1 MFTGLTHYKQKSRI
15 IGSQSR
21 LRVSKPHN
29 NALHAFC
36 SIETI
41 ELPLRSSHKKSV
53 FEPRP
58 APSRKHYGKAFIMRK
73 PCSCF
78 SFFLPGIK
86 FHTTIEMLYYFKELF
101 IMNNFIFLG
110 PPGAGKG
117 SLAVKVAADYK
128 IPHISTGDIFRA
140 NIKAQTPLGVKVKAI
155 IDSGSLVSD
164 ELTFELVKDRLAQD
178 DCKNGYILDGFP
190 RTIPQAEML
199 EGLVSDVKVVNF
211 EIKDEIVI
219 KRLST
224 RRVCKACGANYNVLT
239 LKPKVEGICDKCGGE
254 LYQRDDDKQESI
266 LHRMD
271 VYREQT
277 EPLINFYKEKGKI
290 TDLDASIETDILL
303 GKFKEI
309 FK

>member
-1 MFTGLTHYKQKSRI
+1 
-15 IGSQSR
+15 
-21 LRVSKPHN
+21 
-29 NALHAFC
+29 
-36 SIETI
+36 
-41 ELPLRSSHKKSV
+41 
-53 FEPRP
+53 
-58 APSRKHYGKAFIMRK
+58 
-73 PCSCF
+73 
-78 SFFLPGIK
+78 
-86 FHTTIEMLYYFKELF
+86 
-101 IMNNFIFLG
+101 MNNFIFLG

-117 SLAVKVAADYK
+117 SLAVKVAEDYK

-199 EGLVSDVKVVNF
+199 DGLVADLKVVNF
-211 EIKDEIVI
+211 NIADEIVI
-219 KRLST
+219 RRLST
-224 RRVCKACGANYNVLT
+224 RRVCKACGANFNVLT
-239 LKPKVEGICDKCGGE
+239 LPPKVEGVCDKCGGE

-277 EPLINFYKEKGKI
+277 EPLINYYKNKGKI

-303 GKFKEI
+303 GEFKKI
-309 FK
+309 F

>member
-1 MFTGLTHYKQKSRI
+1 
-15 IGSQSR
+15 
-21 LRVSKPHN
+21 
-29 NALHAFC
+29 
-36 SIETI
+36 
-41 ELPLRSSHKKSV
+41 
-53 FEPRP
+53 
-58 APSRKHYGKAFIMRK
+58 
-73 PCSCF
+73 
-78 SFFLPGIK
+78 
-86 FHTTIEMLYYFKELF
+86 
-101 IMNNFIFLG
+101 MNNFIFLG

-117 SLAVKVAADYK
+117 SLAVKVAEDYK

-211 EIKDEIVI
+211 EIQDEIVI
-219 KRLST
+219 RRLST
-224 RRVCKACGANYNVLT
+224 RRVCKACGANFNVLT
-239 LKPKVEGICDKCGGE
+239 LPPKVEGVCDKCGGE

-266 LHRMD
+266 MHRMD

-277 EPLINFYKEKGKI
+277 EPLINFYKGKGKI
-290 TDLDASIETDILL
+290 TDLDASIETDVLL

>member
-1 MFTGLTHYKQKSRI
+1 
-15 IGSQSR
+15 
-21 LRVSKPHN
+21 
-29 NALHAFC
+29 
-36 SIETI
+36 
-41 ELPLRSSHKKSV
+41 
-53 FEPRP
+53 
-58 APSRKHYGKAFIMRK
+58 
-73 PCSCF
+73 
-78 SFFLPGIK
+78 
-86 FHTTIEMLYYFKELF
+86 
-101 IMNNFIFLG
+101 MNNFVFLG
-110 PPGAGKG
+110 PPGAGNG
-117 SLAVKVAADYK
+117 SLAVKVAEDYK

-199 EGLVSDVKVVNF
+199 DGLVADLKVVNF
-211 EIKDEIVI
+211 QISDDIVI
-219 KRLST
+219 GRLST
-224 RRVCKACGANYNVLT
+224 RRVCKACGANYNIKT
-239 LKPKVEGICDKCGGE
+239 LPPKVEGVCDKCGGE

-277 EPLINFYKEKGKI
+277 EPLINYYKNKGKI

-303 GKFKEI
+303 GEFKKI
-309 FK
+309 F

>member
-1 MFTGLTHYKQKSRI
+1 
-15 IGSQSR
+15 
-21 LRVSKPHN
+21 
-29 NALHAFC
+29 
-36 SIETI
+36 
-41 ELPLRSSHKKSV
+41 
-53 FEPRP
+53 
-58 APSRKHYGKAFIMRK
+58 
-73 PCSCF
+73 
-78 SFFLPGIK
+78 
-86 FHTTIEMLYYFKELF
+86 
-101 IMNNFIFLG
+101 MNNFIFLG

-117 SLAVKVAADYK
+117 SLAVKVAEDYK

-199 EGLVSDVKVVNF
+199 EKLVDDVKVVNF

-219 KRLST
+219 RRLST
-224 RRVCKACGANYNVLT
+224 RRVCKACGANFNVLT
-239 LKPKVEGICDKCGGE
+239 LPPKVEGVCDKCGGE

-277 EPLINFYKEKGKI
+277 APLINFYKNKGKI

-303 GKFKEI
+303 GEFKKI

>member
-1 MFTGLTHYKQKSRI
+1 
-15 IGSQSR
+15 
-21 LRVSKPHN
+21 
-29 NALHAFC
+29 
-36 SIETI
+36 
-41 ELPLRSSHKKSV
+41 
-53 FEPRP
+53 
-58 APSRKHYGKAFIMRK
+58 
-73 PCSCF
+73 
-78 SFFLPGIK
+78 
-86 FHTTIEMLYYFKELF
+86 
-101 IMNNFIFLG
+101 MNNFIFLG

-117 SLAVKVAADYK
+117 SLAVKVAEDYK

-199 EGLVSDVKVVNF
+199 EGLVADVKVVNF
-211 EIKDEIVI
+211 EIQDEIVI
-219 KRLST
+219 RRLST
-224 RRVCKACGANYNVLT
+224 RRVCKTCGANFNVLT
-239 LKPKVEGICDKCGGE
+239 LPPKVEGICDKCGGE

-266 LHRMD
+266 MHRMD

-277 EPLINFYKEKGKI
+277 EPLINFYKNKGKI
-290 TDLDASIETDILL
+290 TNLDASIETDVLL

>member
-1 MFTGLTHYKQKSRI
+1 
-15 IGSQSR
+15 
-21 LRVSKPHN
+21 
-29 NALHAFC
+29 
-36 SIETI
+36 
-41 ELPLRSSHKKSV
+41 
-53 FEPRP
+53 
-58 APSRKHYGKAFIMRK
+58 
-73 PCSCF
+73 
-78 SFFLPGIK
+78 
-86 FHTTIEMLYYFKELF
+86 
-101 IMNNFIFLG
+101 MNFVFLG

-117 SLAVKVAADYK
+117 SLAVKVAADYQ

-199 EGLVSDVKVVNF
+199 DSLVADLKVVNF
-211 EIKDEIVI
+211 QIADEIVI
-219 KRLST
+219 GRLST
-224 RRVCKACGANYNVLT
+224 RRVCKACGANYNIKT
-239 LKPKVEGICDKCGGE
+239 LPPKVEGVCDKCGGE

-277 EPLINFYKEKGKI
+277 EPLINYYKNKGKI

-303 GKFKEI
+303 GEFKKI

>member
-1 MFTGLTHYKQKSRI
+1 
-15 IGSQSR
+15 
-21 LRVSKPHN
+21 
-29 NALHAFC
+29 
-36 SIETI
+36 
-41 ELPLRSSHKKSV
+41 
-53 FEPRP
+53 
-58 APSRKHYGKAFIMRK
+58 
-73 PCSCF
+73 
-78 SFFLPGIK
+78 
-86 FHTTIEMLYYFKELF
+86 
-101 IMNNFIFLG
+101 MNNFIFLG

-117 SLAVKVAADYK
+117 SLAVKVAEDYK

-199 EGLVSDVKVVNF
+199 EKLVADVKVVNF
-211 EIKDEIVI
+211 EIQDEIVI
-219 KRLST
+219 RRLST
-224 RRVCKACGANYNVLT
+224 RRVCKACGANFNVLT
-239 LKPKVEGICDKCGGE
+239 LPPKVEGVCDKCGGE

-266 LHRMD
+266 MHRME

-277 EPLINFYKEKGKI
+277 EPLINFYKNKGKI
-290 TDLDASIETDILL
+290 TDLDASIETDVLL
-303 GKFKEI
+303 GEFKKI

>member
-1 MFTGLTHYKQKSRI
+1 
-15 IGSQSR
+15 
-21 LRVSKPHN
+21 
-29 NALHAFC
+29 
-36 SIETI
+36 
-41 ELPLRSSHKKSV
+41 
-53 FEPRP
+53 
-58 APSRKHYGKAFIMRK
+58 
-73 PCSCF
+73 
-78 SFFLPGIK
+78 
-86 FHTTIEMLYYFKELF
+86 
-101 IMNNFIFLG
+101 MNNFIFLG

-117 SLAVKVAADYK
+117 SLAVKVAEDYK

-199 EGLVSDVKVVNF
+199 EKLVDDVKVVNF

-219 KRLST
+219 RRLST
-224 RRVCKACGANYNVLT
+224 RRVCKACGANFNVLT
-239 LKPKVEGICDKCGGE
+239 LPPKVEGICDKCGGE

-303 GKFKEI
+303 GEFKKI
-309 FK
+309 F

>member
-1 MFTGLTHYKQKSRI
+1 
-15 IGSQSR
+15 
-21 LRVSKPHN
+21 
-29 NALHAFC
+29 
-36 SIETI
+36 
-41 ELPLRSSHKKSV
+41 
-53 FEPRP
+53 
-58 APSRKHYGKAFIMRK
+58 
-73 PCSCF
+73 
-78 SFFLPGIK
+78 
-86 FHTTIEMLYYFKELF
+86 
-101 IMNNFIFLG
+101 MNNFVFLG

-117 SLAVKVAADYK
+117 SLAVKVAEAYK

-199 EGLVSDVKVVNF
+199 DGLVADLKVVNF
-211 EIKDEIVI
+211 QIADEIVI
-219 KRLST
+219 GRLST
-224 RRVCKACGANYNVLT
+224 RRVCKACGANYNIKT
-239 LKPKVEGICDKCGGE
+239 LPPKVEGVCDKCGGE

-277 EPLINFYKEKGKI
+277 EPLINYYKNKGKI

-303 GKFKEI
+303 GEFKKI
-309 FK
+309 F

>member
-1 MFTGLTHYKQKSRI
+1 
-15 IGSQSR
+15 
-21 LRVSKPHN
+21 
-29 NALHAFC
+29 
-36 SIETI
+36 
-41 ELPLRSSHKKSV
+41 
-53 FEPRP
+53 
-58 APSRKHYGKAFIMRK
+58 
-73 PCSCF
+73 
-78 SFFLPGIK
+78 
-86 FHTTIEMLYYFKELF
+86 
-101 IMNNFIFLG
+101 MNNFVFLG

-199 EGLVSDVKVVNF
+199 DGLVADIKCVNF
-211 EIKDEIVI
+211 EIADEIVI

-224 RRVCKACGANYNVLT
+224 RRVCKGCGANYNVLT
-239 LKPKVEGICDKCGGE
+239 LPPKVEGVCDSCGAE

-277 EPLINFYKEKGKI
+277 EPLISYYSNKGKV
-290 TDLDASIETDILL
+290 TNVDSSIETDILL
-303 GKFKEI
+303 DDFKKKFPM
-309 FK
+309 

>member
-1 MFTGLTHYKQKSRI
+1 
-15 IGSQSR
+15 
-21 LRVSKPHN
+21 
-29 NALHAFC
+29 
-36 SIETI
+36 
-41 ELPLRSSHKKSV
+41 
-53 FEPRP
+53 
-58 APSRKHYGKAFIMRK
+58 
-73 PCSCF
+73 
-78 SFFLPGIK
+78 
-86 FHTTIEMLYYFKELF
+86 
-101 IMNNFIFLG
+101 MNNFIFLG

-117 SLAVKVAADYK
+117 SLAVKVAEDYK

-219 KRLST
+219 RRLST
-224 RRVCKACGANYNVLT
+224 RRVCKACGANFNVLT
-239 LKPKVEGICDKCGGE
+239 LPPKVEGICDKCGGE

-266 LHRMD
+266 MHRMD

-277 EPLINFYKEKGKI
+277 EPLINFYKNKGKI
-290 TDLDASIETDILL
+290 TDLDASIETDVLL
-303 GKFKEI
+303 GEFKKI

>member
-1 MFTGLTHYKQKSRI
+1 
-15 IGSQSR
+15 
-21 LRVSKPHN
+21 
-29 NALHAFC
+29 
-36 SIETI
+36 
-41 ELPLRSSHKKSV
+41 
-53 FEPRP
+53 
-58 APSRKHYGKAFIMRK
+58 
-73 PCSCF
+73 
-78 SFFLPGIK
+78 
-86 FHTTIEMLYYFKELF
+86 
-101 IMNNFIFLG
+101 MNNFVFLG
-110 PPGAGKG
+110 RPGAGKG
-117 SLAVKVAADYK
+117 SLAVKVDADYQ

-199 EGLVSDVKVVNF
+199 DGLVADLKVVNF
-211 EIKDEIVI
+211 QIADEIVI
-219 KRLST
+219 GRLST
-224 RRVCKACGANYNVLT
+224 RRVCKACGANYNIKT
-239 LKPKVEGICDKCGGE
+239 LPPKVEGVCDKCGGE

-277 EPLINFYKEKGKI
+277 EPLINYYKNKGKI

-303 GKFKEI
+303 GEFKKI
-309 FK
+309 F

>member
-1 MFTGLTHYKQKSRI
+1 
-15 IGSQSR
+15 
-21 LRVSKPHN
+21 
-29 NALHAFC
+29 
-36 SIETI
+36 
-41 ELPLRSSHKKSV
+41 
-53 FEPRP
+53 
-58 APSRKHYGKAFIMRK
+58 
-73 PCSCF
+73 
-78 SFFLPGIK
+78 
-86 FHTTIEMLYYFKELF
+86 
-101 IMNNFIFLG
+101 MNNFIFLG

-117 SLAVKVAADYK
+117 SLAVKVAEDYK

-164 ELTFELVKDRLAQD
+164 ELTFELVKDRLSQA

-199 EGLVSDVKVVNF
+199 EGLVSDIKVVNF
-211 EIKDEIVI
+211 EIQDEIVI
-219 KRLST
+219 RRLST

-239 LKPKVEGICDKCGGE
+239 LKPKVEGVCDKCGGE

-290 TDLDASIETDILL
+290 TNLDASIETDILL
-303 GKFKEI
+303 GEFKKI
-309 FK
+309 F

>member
-1 MFTGLTHYKQKSRI
+1 
-15 IGSQSR
+15 
-21 LRVSKPHN
+21 
-29 NALHAFC
+29 
-36 SIETI
+36 
-41 ELPLRSSHKKSV
+41 
-53 FEPRP
+53 
-58 APSRKHYGKAFIMRK
+58 
-73 PCSCF
+73 
-78 SFFLPGIK
+78 
-86 FHTTIEMLYYFKELF
+86 
-101 IMNNFIFLG
+101 MNNFIFLG

-117 SLAVKVAADYK
+117 SLAVKVAEDYK

-199 EGLVSDVKVVNF
+199 EKLVADVKVVNF
-211 EIKDEIVI
+211 EIQDEIVI
-219 KRLST
+219 RRLST
-224 RRVCKACGANYNVLT
+224 RRVCKACGANFNVLT
-239 LKPKVEGICDKCGGE
+239 LPPKVEGVCDKCGGE

-266 LHRMD
+266 MHRMD

-277 EPLINFYKEKGKI
+277 EPLINFYKNKGKI

>member
-1 MFTGLTHYKQKSRI
+1 
-15 IGSQSR
+15 
-21 LRVSKPHN
+21 
-29 NALHAFC
+29 
-36 SIETI
+36 
-41 ELPLRSSHKKSV
+41 
-53 FEPRP
+53 
-58 APSRKHYGKAFIMRK
+58 
-73 PCSCF
+73 
-78 SFFLPGIK
+78 
-86 FHTTIEMLYYFKELF
+86 
-101 IMNNFIFLG
+101 MNNFIFLG

-117 SLAVKVAADYK
+117 SLAVKVAEDYK

-211 EIKDEIVI
+211 EIQDEIVI
-219 KRLST
+219 RRLST
-224 RRVCKACGANYNVLT
+224 RRVCKACGANFNVLT
-239 LKPKVEGICDKCGGE
+239 LPPKVEGVCDKCGGE

-266 LHRMD
+266 MHRMD

-277 EPLINFYKEKGKI
+277 EPLINFYKNKGKI
-290 TDLDASIETDILL
+290 TDLDASIETDVLL
-303 GKFKEI
+303 GKFKEL

>member
-1 MFTGLTHYKQKSRI
+1 
-15 IGSQSR
+15 
-21 LRVSKPHN
+21 
-29 NALHAFC
+29 
-36 SIETI
+36 
-41 ELPLRSSHKKSV
+41 
-53 FEPRP
+53 
-58 APSRKHYGKAFIMRK
+58 
-73 PCSCF
+73 
-78 SFFLPGIK
+78 
-86 FHTTIEMLYYFKELF
+86 
-101 IMNNFIFLG
+101 MNNFVFLG

-117 SLAVKVAADYK
+117 SLAVKVAEDYK

-199 EGLVSDVKVVNF
+199 DGLVADLKVVNF
-211 EIKDEIVI
+211 NIADEIVI
-219 KRLST
+219 RRLST
-224 RRVCKACGANYNVLT
+224 RRVCKACGANYNIKT
-239 LKPKVEGICDKCGGE
+239 LPPKVEGICDKCGGE

-277 EPLINFYKEKGKI
+277 EPLINYYKNKGKI

-303 GKFKEI
+303 GEFKKI
-309 FK
+309 F

>member
-1 MFTGLTHYKQKSRI
+1 
-15 IGSQSR
+15 
-21 LRVSKPHN
+21 
-29 NALHAFC
+29 
-36 SIETI
+36 
-41 ELPLRSSHKKSV
+41 
-53 FEPRP
+53 
-58 APSRKHYGKAFIMRK
+58 
-73 PCSCF
+73 
-78 SFFLPGIK
+78 
-86 FHTTIEMLYYFKELF
+86 
-101 IMNNFIFLG
+101 MNNFIFLG

-117 SLAVKVAADYK
+117 SLAVKVAEDYK

-199 EGLVSDVKVVNF
+199 EKLVDDVKVVNF

-219 KRLST
+219 RRLST
-224 RRVCKACGANYNVLT
+224 RRVCKACGANFNVLT
-239 LKPKVEGICDKCGGE
+239 LPPKVEGICDKCGGE

-277 EPLINFYKEKGKI
+277 EPLINFYKNKGKI
-290 TDLDASIETDILL
+290 TDLDASIETDVLL

-309 FK
+309 FSI

>member
-1 MFTGLTHYKQKSRI
+1 
-15 IGSQSR
+15 
-21 LRVSKPHN
+21 
-29 NALHAFC
+29 
-36 SIETI
+36 
-41 ELPLRSSHKKSV
+41 
-53 FEPRP
+53 
-58 APSRKHYGKAFIMRK
+58 
-73 PCSCF
+73 
-78 SFFLPGIK
+78 
-86 FHTTIEMLYYFKELF
+86 
-101 IMNNFIFLG
+101 MNNFIFLG

-117 SLAVKVAADYK
+117 SLAVKVAEDYK

-199 EGLVSDVKVVNF
+199 EKLVNDVKVVNF

-219 KRLST
+219 RRLST
-224 RRVCKACGANYNVLT
+224 RRVCKACGANFNVLT
-239 LKPKVEGICDKCGGE
+239 LPPKVEGVCDKCGGE

-303 GKFKEI
+303 GEFKKI
-309 FK
+309 FA

>member
-1 MFTGLTHYKQKSRI
+1 
-15 IGSQSR
+15 
-21 LRVSKPHN
+21 
-29 NALHAFC
+29 
-36 SIETI
+36 
-41 ELPLRSSHKKSV
+41 
-53 FEPRP
+53 
-58 APSRKHYGKAFIMRK
+58 
-73 PCSCF
+73 
-78 SFFLPGIK
+78 
-86 FHTTIEMLYYFKELF
+86 
-101 IMNNFIFLG
+101 MNNFIFLG

-117 SLAVKVAADYK
+117 SLAVKVAEDYK

-199 EGLVSDVKVVNF
+199 EKLVSDVKVVNF

-219 KRLST
+219 RRLST
-224 RRVCKACGANYNVLT
+224 RRVCKACGANFNVLT
-239 LKPKVEGICDKCGGE
+239 LPPKVEGVCDKCGGE

-303 GKFKEI
+303 GEFKKI
-309 FK
+309 F

>member
-1 MFTGLTHYKQKSRI
+1 
-15 IGSQSR
+15 
-21 LRVSKPHN
+21 
-29 NALHAFC
+29 
-36 SIETI
+36 
-41 ELPLRSSHKKSV
+41 
-53 FEPRP
+53 
-58 APSRKHYGKAFIMRK
+58 
-73 PCSCF
+73 
-78 SFFLPGIK
+78 
-86 FHTTIEMLYYFKELF
+86 
-101 IMNNFIFLG
+101 MNNFVFLG

-117 SLAVKVAADYK
+117 SLAVKVAEDYK
-128 IPHISTGDIFRA
+128 IPHIATGDIFRA

-199 EGLVSDVKVVNF
+199 DGLVADLKVVNF
-211 EIKDEIVI
+211 QISDDIVI
-219 KRLST
+219 GRLST
-224 RRVCKACGANYNVLT
+224 RRVCKACGANYNIKT
-239 LKPKVEGICDKCGGE
+239 LPPKVEGICDKCGGE

-277 EPLINFYKEKGKI
+277 EPLINYYKNKGKI

-303 GKFKEI
+303 GEFKKI
-309 FK
+309 F

>member
-1 MFTGLTHYKQKSRI
+1 
-15 IGSQSR
+15 
-21 LRVSKPHN
+21 
-29 NALHAFC
+29 
-36 SIETI
+36 
-41 ELPLRSSHKKSV
+41 
-53 FEPRP
+53 
-58 APSRKHYGKAFIMRK
+58 
-73 PCSCF
+73 
-78 SFFLPGIK
+78 
-86 FHTTIEMLYYFKELF
+86 
-101 IMNNFIFLG
+101 MNNFIFLG

-128 IPHISTGDIFRA
+128 IPHISTGDILRA

>member
-1 MFTGLTHYKQKSRI
+1 
-15 IGSQSR
+15 
-21 LRVSKPHN
+21 
-29 NALHAFC
+29 
-36 SIETI
+36 
-41 ELPLRSSHKKSV
+41 
-53 FEPRP
+53 
-58 APSRKHYGKAFIMRK
+58 
-73 PCSCF
+73 
-78 SFFLPGIK
+78 
-86 FHTTIEMLYYFKELF
+86 
-101 IMNNFIFLG
+101 MNNFIFLG

-117 SLAVKVAADYK
+117 SLAVKVAEDYK

-219 KRLST
+219 RRLST
-224 RRVCKACGANYNVLT
+224 RRVCKACGANFNVLT
-239 LKPKVEGICDKCGGE
+239 LPPKVEGVCDKCGGE

-277 EPLINFYKEKGKI
+277 EPLINYYKNKGKI

-303 GKFKEI
+303 GEFKKI
-309 FK
+309 FNK